1 MSKRAVELLRKL
13 RKERS
18 LTRPKEFKSVD
29 FSSMNLISKIK
40 PTHKRNESEF
50 ILDQKNDEKLDDN
63 VENKED
69 IKEEKGI

>member
-18 LTRPKEFKSVD
+18 LSRPKEFKSVD

-69 IKEEKGI
+69 KKEEKGI

>member
-18 LTRPKEFKSVD
+18 LSRPKEFKSVD

>member
-18 LTRPKEFKSVD
+18 LSRPKEFKSVD

-40 PTHKRNESEF
+40 PTHKRNESEY
-50 ILDQKNDEKLDDN
+50 IIDQKDDENLEEN
-63 VENKED
+63 VEKKEEK
-69 IKEEKGI
+69 KEEKGI

>member
-18 LTRPKEFKSVD
+18 LSIPKEFKSVD

>member
-29 FSSMNLISKIK
+29 FSSMNLISTIK

-50 ILDQKNDEKLDDN
+50 IIDQKDDEKLEEKL
-63 VENKED
+63 ENKEEK
-69 IKEEKGI
+69 KEEKGI

>member
-18 LTRPKEFKSVD
+18 LSRPKEFKSVD

-50 ILDQKNDEKLDDN
+50 ILDHKNDEKLDDN

>member
-18 LTRPKEFKSVD
+18 LTTPKEFKSVD
-29 FSSMNLISKIK
+29 FSSMNLISTIK

-50 ILDQKNDEKLDDN
+50 IIDQKDDEKLEEN
-63 VENKED
+63 LENKEEK
-69 IKEEKGI
+69 KEEKGI

>member
-1 MSKRAVELLRKL
+1 MSKRAVEILRKI
-13 RKERS
+13 RNKS
-18 LTRPKEFKSVD
+18 SISRPKEFKSVD

>member
-29 FSSMNLISKIK
+29 FSSMTLISTIK

-50 ILDQKNDEKLDDN
+50 IIDQKDDEKLEEN
-63 VENKED
+63 LENKEEK
-69 IKEEKGI
+69 KEEKGI